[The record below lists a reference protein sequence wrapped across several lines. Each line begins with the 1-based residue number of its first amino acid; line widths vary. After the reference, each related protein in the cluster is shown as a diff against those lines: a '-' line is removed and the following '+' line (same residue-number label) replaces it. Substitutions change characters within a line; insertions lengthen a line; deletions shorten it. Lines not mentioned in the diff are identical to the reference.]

1 MFRISFI
8 FFMLISISVK
18 SQIFNPIYKSTP
30 TNELEYFEK
39 EIAIER
45 RAGLIGGLVIGTTLV
60 TTIVAL
66 ANTEEGKDFIK
77 SIRNFFQKEGEY
89 VLNPETG
96 ELERIEP
103 ELESE

>member
-8 FFMLISISVK
+8 FFMLISLSVK
-18 SQIFNPIYKSTP
+18 SQINPT
-30 TNELEYFEK
+30 TQLEYFEK

-60 TTIVAL
+60 TTIVAF
-66 ANTEEGKDFIK
+66 ANTDEGKDFFK
-77 SIRNFFQKEGEY
+77 RIRNFFQKEGEY
-89 VLNPETG
+89 ILNPETG

-103 ELESE
+103 ELELESE

>member
-8 FFMLISISVK
+8 FFMLISLSVK
-18 SQIFNPIYKSTP
+18 SQINPT
-30 TNELEYFEK
+30 TQLEYFEK

-60 TTIVAL
+60 TTIVAF
-66 ANTEEGKDFIK
+66 ANTDEGKDFFK
-77 SIRNFFQKEGEY
+77 RIRNFFQKEGEY
-89 VLNPETG
+89 ILNPETG

>member
-8 FFMLISISVK
+8 FFMLISLSVK
-18 SQIFNPIYKSTP
+18 SQINPT
-30 TNELEYFEK
+30 TQLEYFEK

-60 TTIVAL
+60 TTIVAF
-66 ANTEEGKDFIK
+66 ANTDEGKDFFK
-77 SIRNFFQKEGEY
+77 RIRNFFQKEGDY
-89 VLNPETG
+89 ILNPETG

>member
-8 FFMLISISVK
+8 FFMLISLSVK
-18 SQIFNPIYKSTP
+18 SQINPT
-30 TNELEYFEK
+30 TQLEYFEK

-66 ANTEEGKDFIK
+66 ANTEEGKDFFK
-77 SIRNFFQKEGEY
+77 RIRNFFQKEGDY
-89 VLNPETG
+89 ILNPETG

-103 ELESE
+103 ELELESE

>member
-8 FFMLISISVK
+8 FFMLISLSVK
-18 SQIFNPIYKSTP
+18 SQINPT
-30 TNELEYFEK
+30 TQLEYFEK

-66 ANTEEGKDFIK
+66 ANTDEGKDFFK
-77 SIRNFFQKEGEY
+77 RIRNFFQKEGDY
-89 VLNPETG
+89 ILNPETG

>member
-1 MFRISFI
+1 MSFI
-8 FFMLISISVK
+8 FFMLLSITVK
-18 SQIFNPIYKSTP
+18 SQINPT
-30 TNELEYFEK
+30 TQMEYFEK

-45 RAGLIGGLVIGTTLV
+45 RAGLIEGLIIGTVLV

-66 ANTEEGKDFIK
+66 ANTDEGKDCIK
-77 SIRNFFQKEGEY
+77 RIRNFFQKEGEY
-89 VLNPETG
+89 ILNPETG